1 MWTLL
6 LQTRTVRWSVLPNVL
21 RACYERRSYQQD
33 LAIELKYSQSQT
45 NSCLVIGRLV
55 PTISWKA
62 DQLWKLARARDS
74 EIALKST
81 VQDGTMRLVPDYS
94 KDFETLEKME
104 WAFSKGDVHFF
115 KLVLDS
121 RPSLLL
127 RIHAV
132 CMLADMKDEGAVPA
146 LCETLKE
153 DPSPL
158 VRHEA
163 AFSLGQLE
171 FKSAVP
177 ALLEAMANDESVLV
191 RHESAVALGSIGDET
206 ARLGLID
213 RLRDPDEDVRLSAEV
228 ALADLDFL
236 NRLRARTS
244 RPLNAE
250 YHL

>member
-1 MWTLL
+1 LKALSQDEM
-6 LQTRTVRWSVLPNVL
+6 RRVL
-21 RACYERRSYQQD
+21 
-33 LAIELKYSQSQT
+33 
-45 NSCLVIGRLV
+45 
-55 PTISWKA
+55 
-62 DQLWKLARARDS
+62 
-74 EIALKST
+74 
-81 VQDGTMRLVPDYS
+81 PDYS

-104 WAFSKGDVHFF
+104 WAFSKGDVDFF
-115 KLVLDS
+115 KSVLDG

-132 CMLADMKDEGAVPA
+132 CMLADMEDERAVPI

-177 ALLEAMANDESVLV
+177 ALMEALANDDSILV
-191 RHESAVALGSIGDET
+191 RHESAVALGSIGEET
-206 ARLGLID
+206 ARSGLID
-213 RLRDPDEDVRLSAEV
+213 RLRDSDEDVRLSAEV

-236 NRLRARTS
+236 KRLRTRTS
-244 RPLNAE
+244 RAIDAE
-250 YHL
+250 YHC

>member
-1 MWTLL
+1 
-6 LQTRTVRWSVLPNVL
+6 
-21 RACYERRSYQQD
+21 
-33 LAIELKYSQSQT
+33 
-45 NSCLVIGRLV
+45 
-55 PTISWKA
+55 
-62 DQLWKLARARDS
+62 
-74 EIALKST
+74 LKSIA
-81 VQDGTMRLVPDYS
+81 QDETTKVIPDYS
-94 KDFETLEKME
+94 RDFETLEKME
-104 WAFSKGDVHFF
+104 WAFSKGDVDFF
-115 KLVLDS
+115 KIVLDG

-132 CMLADMKDEGAVPA
+132 CMLADIEDEMAVPA
-146 LCETLKE
+146 LCETLKA

-191 RHESAVALGSIGDET
+191 RHESAVALGSIGEET
-206 ARLGLID
+206 ARSGLID

-236 NRLRARTS
+236 KRLRARTS
-244 RPLNAE
+244 GR
-250 YHL
+250 